1 MARKTITY
9 DAAGGV
15 VTRGDEVLLL
25 IRPERDEVRLPKG
38 HVDVG
43 ERPEEAALR
52 EVAEE
57 SGYADLEIVADL
69 GTQLVAFTYRG
80 TDYRRTEHYFLMR
93 LRSPRRRP
101 RPPEDE
107 AQFIPT
113 WVPWDEAEAALTF
126 EAERIWLRRA
136 RALQGGDDDGR

>member
-9 DAAGGV
+9 EAAGGV

-38 HVDVG
+38 HVDAG
-43 ERPEEAALR
+43 ERPEETALR

-69 GTQLVAFTYRG
+69 GTQLVAFVYEGR
-80 TDYRRTEHYFLMR
+80 DYRRTEHYFLMH
-93 LRSPRRRP
+93 LRSLRQSP

-107 AQFIPT
+107 AQFIPA
-113 WVPWDEAEAALTF
+113 WVPWDEAESALTF
-126 EAERIWLRRA
+126 EAERLWLRRA
-136 RALQGGDDDGR
+136 REAEGALTDGA